1 MFLREFVMANPL
13 KMLKLRPSHFQFIQE
28 LRIDAPP
35 AKVWATLVKID
46 NWFRFDP
53 GAPRGGVK
61 LELWPGGRF
70 YAERADGSAS
80 LHAIVTHIEPGKL
93 LRMGGPMG
101 LTHLPASN
109 VFIFELQPRAKGT
122 LLRLCQRSF
131 GYMDA
136 TVGKRYGQG
145 WRQLLGQL
153 KEVVEGKKSK
163 ARVRVARVRG

>member
-1 MFLREFVMANPL
+1 MANPL
-13 KMLKLRPSHFQFIQE
+13 KMLKLRPLHFQFIQE
-28 LRIDAPP
+28 LKIDAPP
-35 AKVWATLVKID
+35 AKVWAALVKID

-53 GAPRGGVK
+53 SVPRGGGGAK

-93 LRMGGPMG
+93 LRMGGAMG
-101 LTHLPASN
+101 LTHLPASH
-109 VFIFELQPRAKGT
+109 VFIFELQPRDRDKGT

-136 TVGKRYGQG
+136 DVKKRYGGG
-145 WRQLLGQL
+145 WKQLLAQL
-153 KEVVEGKKSK
+153 KEFVESKRSK
-163 ARVRVARVRG
+163 AMMR